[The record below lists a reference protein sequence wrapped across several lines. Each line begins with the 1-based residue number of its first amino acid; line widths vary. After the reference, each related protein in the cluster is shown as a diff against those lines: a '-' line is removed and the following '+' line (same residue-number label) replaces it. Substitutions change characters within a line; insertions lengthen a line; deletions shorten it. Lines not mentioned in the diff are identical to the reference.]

1 MNILFLTSSRADFGI
16 YEPLLQAM
24 RSDHFFKISI
34 CAFGTHLSKSHGYTA
49 QYIRDKGYTIDY
61 EIETV
66 PESDSAFHISESIGQ
81 TTKSFAEFWKN
92 HLNDFDWVFCLGD
105 RYEMFAAVIA
115 AVPFRI
121 KFAHLHGGET
131 SLGAIDEIFR
141 HSISLSSTLHFVA
154 TQNNKKRLSQI
165 LGSDSA
171 IHWVG
176 ALALDRLQEFNFLT
190 TNEFHQKFNFD
201 FSEKSILVTVHPE
214 TTDTTKNELHIA
226 QLIAAMEL
234 LRDYQF
240 LITLPNADTDGLKIR
255 NALIMASHQL
265 NNIFLYEN
273 LGQEGYF
280 SAMKL
285 CKMLL
290 GNTSSGIIE
299 AASFQKYVIN
309 LGNRQLGRQ
318 AGENVI
324 SCEFETKKIVDLVR
338 IIESKGDWLGGNI
351 YVKNGAANSII
362 EILKK

>member
-1 MNILFLTSSRADFGI
+1 MKILFLTSSRADFGI

-24 RSDHFFKISI
+24 RKDQDFEISI

-49 QYIRDKGYTIDY
+49 QYIRDRGYTIDY
-61 EIETV
+61 AIETV
-66 PESDSAFHISESIGQ
+66 PESDSAFHISQSIGQ
-81 TTKSFAEFWKN
+81 TTKLFAEFWNN
-92 HLNDFDWVFCLGD
+92 HQHDFDWVFCLGD

-154 TQNNKKRLSQI
+154 TQKNQKRLADI
-165 LGSDSA
+165 LGHDSA

-176 ALALDRLQEFNFLT
+176 ALALDHLNDFKFLT
-190 TNEFHQKFNFD
+190 ANEFQKKFNFD
-201 FSEKSILVTVHPE
+201 FSKKTILVTVHPE
-214 TTDTTKNELHIA
+214 TSDISNNESHVD
-226 QLIAAMEL
+226 QLIAAMGL
-234 LRDYQF
+234 LQDYQF

-255 NALIMASHQL
+255 KALIEASHQL
-265 NNIFLYEN
+265 KNLFLYEN
-273 LGQEGYF
+273 LGTEGYF
-280 SAMKL
+280 SAMRL

-318 AGENVI
+318 AGENVVA
-324 SCEFETKKIVDLVR
+324 CQFETNQIVELVR
-338 IIESKGDWLGGNI
+338 MIERKGEWLGGNI
-351 YVKNGAANSII
+351 YAKNGAANSII